1 MWSRP
6 NPIYRLLN
14 KDYPETFDSYTPDKK
29 DFHDVV
35 SVKLPA
41 GWEISRQGIWFYC
54 SSPQNAMPLQGWKI
68 HVSAGLA
75 NAREIID
82 RVSTILLAH
91 PDTNFKFALDMPTL
105 FLLNGKN
112 WSRGGSG
119 KFITIYP
126 PDNARFLELIEEIH
140 VATKG
145 LTGPYILS
153 DHRYKDSRI
162 VYYRYGGMR
171 LYEVLN
177 IKGERT
183 PMLVGPGGLPVPD
196 QRCAYPVTP
205 SWVDAPLPFHGA
217 SNEGEEGH
225 KLRNGRY
232 TIETVI
238 GHSNAG
244 GVYKA
249 FDQFTKT
256 RVIIKEARPH
266 VSASPDG
273 YDAIDMLKKE
283 HRLLCLLSDTGISP
297 QPVDIFPE
305 WEHWFLV
312 EEYIEGMSMNSHSA
326 AHNILLQTRPQPED
340 YQRWYDIFR
349 ELCISLAKISDIL
362 QKRNV
367 VFADL
372 STYNLIVAGG
382 RNELKIIDF
391 EAAYQPG
398 IDPPSTVYTPGFTS
412 QERLSGG
419 TAGFEDDRYSV
430 GAVLMAYL
438 FPFNGLFHLKPHAK
452 AGIMATIQQDAR
464 LPKSIAAMI
473 LELLGDEPARRP
485 TAAAMLQALQAAPVC
500 SEPATCDEGQPQ
512 DSNEI
517 IAGILAH
524 IHNTASYTRRD
535 RLFPS
540 DPKLFATNPLSVAH
554 GAAGVAYAEHRI
566 TGEVPH
572 SMIDWIMDHSPSK
585 DTCPPGLYMGTAGI
599 AWALLEMGDRDEA
612 ERIFRL
618 SSSHP
623 LRYDSADL
631 FYGMAG
637 WGMAA
642 LRFFLETEDESYL
655 DQAIEAGRKLLETSS
670 WSERGR
676 CWGPSSKA
684 AFGLA
689 HGASGIAL
697 FLLYLYL
704 AIADE
709 EFYLAGR
716 EALEFDLSFAQR
728 TRDNGLSWSQSAEAR
743 SPLYP
748 YWRVGSAGIGMA
760 TLRFYRLFEEP
771 HYLSI
776 LEKIFIDTDRKY
788 AVLPG
793 AFMGLAGLGEFLL
806 DMHDVFGGTRYLQSA
821 HKVAQGIMNF
831 RVDRAGIAFPG
842 EMLSRLSCDYGTGST
857 GIALFLNRLQGRR
870 GSNFMLDA
878 LFQER
883 GFREQLRKTESS
895 VLWLAE

>member
-1 MWSRP
+1 MRSRP

-35 SVKLPA
+35 SAKLPA
-41 GWEISRQGIWFYC
+41 GWEISRRDIWFHC
-54 SSPQNAMPLQGWKI
+54 SSGQNAMPLQGWKI
-68 HVSAGLA
+68 HISATLA
-75 NAREIID
+75 HAHEIID
-82 RVSTILLAH
+82 RVSAILLAH
-91 PDTNFKFALDMPTL
+91 LDTNFKFVLDVPML
-105 FLLNGKN
+105 SLLNGKN

-126 PDNARFLELIEEIH
+126 PGNARFLELIEEIH
-140 VATKG
+140 VATNG

-153 DHRYKDSRI
+153 DHRYKDSNV

-183 PMLVGPGGLPVPD
+183 PMLLGPGGLPVPD

-205 SWVDAPLPFHGA
+205 SWVDAPVPFNGT
-217 SNEGEEGH
+217 SNEGEDGH
-225 KLRNGRY
+225 KIGNGRY
-232 TIETVI
+232 TIETVV

-249 FDQFTKT
+249 FDQLTNT

-266 VSASPDG
+266 VSASSDG
-273 YDAIDMLKKE
+273 YDAIDLLKKE

-297 QPVDIFPE
+297 RPVDLFQE

-312 EEYIEGMSMNSHSA
+312 EEYIEGTLMSNHSA
-326 AHNILLQTRPQPED
+326 AHNVLLSTRPEPED
-340 YQRWYDIFR
+340 YQRWYGIFR
-349 ELCISLAKISDIL
+349 KLCISLARISDIL
-362 QKRNV
+362 QSRNI

-372 STYNLIVAGG
+372 STYNLIVASGK
-382 RNELKIIDF
+382 NELKVIDF

-398 IDPPSTVYTPGFTS
+398 IDPPSSVYTPGFTS
-412 QERLSGG
+412 PERLSGG

-452 AGIMATIQQDAR
+452 AGIMAAIQQDAR
-464 LPKSIAAMI
+464 LPLSTAEMI
-473 LELLGDEPARRP
+473 LDLLGDDPTRRP
-485 TAAAMLQALQAAPVC
+485 TPADMSQVLQATPVC
-500 SEPATCDEGQPQ
+500 CGPTAGNETQPQ
-512 DSNEI
+512 DGREI
-517 IAGILAH
+517 IEGILTH
-524 IHNTASYTRRD
+524 IHNTANYTRRD

-554 GAAGVAYAEHRI
+554 GVAGVAYAEHRI
-566 TGEVPH
+566 TGKLPQ
-572 SMIDWIMDHSPSK
+572 SMINWIMGHSVSN
-585 DTCPPGLYMGTAGI
+585 DTYPPGLYMGTSGI
-599 AWALLEMGDRDEA
+599 AWTLLEMGDWDEA
-612 ERIFRL
+612 ARIFRL

-623 LRYDSADL
+623 LLHDSADL
-631 FYGMAG
+631 FYGLSG

-642 LRFFLETEDESYL
+642 LRFFLETENESYL
-655 DQAIEAGRKLLETSS
+655 DQAIQAGRKLLETSS
-670 WSERGR
+670 CSERGR
-676 CWGPSSKA
+676 CWGLPNKA
-684 AFGLA
+684 TLGLA
-689 HGASGIAL
+689 HGASGIGL

-704 AIADE
+704 ATDDE
-709 EFYLAGR
+709 QFYIAGR
-716 EALEFDLSFAQR
+716 EALEFDLSFAQP
-728 TRDNGLSWSQSAEAR
+728 TRDHGLSWSQSAEMR

-748 YWRVGSAGIGMA
+748 YWRLGSAGVGMA
-760 TLRFYRLFEEP
+760 TLRFYRLLQEP
-771 HYLSI
+771 RYLSI

-793 AFMGLAGLGEFLL
+793 VFMGLSGIGEFLL

-821 HKVAQGIMNF
+821 HKAAQGIMNF

-842 EMLSRLSCDYGTGST
+842 EMLSRLSCDYGTGSA
-857 GIALFLNRLQGRR
+857 GIALFLNRLQGHQI
-870 GSNFMLDA
+870 GNFMLDA
-878 LFQER
+878 LFQKR
-883 GFREQLRKTESS
+883 GLGEQSLETESS
-895 VLWLAE
+895 VLLQAE